1 MKNKRLAGRSCIVR
15 AAGAREVQAH
25 EPARKTLLLK
35 RVGRVDEQT
44 IRQVEAGSS
53 LRSNSS
59 NVR

>member
-1 MKNKRLAGRSCIVR
+1 VR

-44 IRQVEAGSS
+44 IRRVEAGSS